1 MDPKALTRPC
11 GTGHDAL
18 LAALKELIERKCLPQ
33 VILFHGRGGIGKK
46 QIAKEVTW
54 KALLANQTTQQPESS
69 VSSLFTM
76 DTHPDLWVVPDHE
89 DLYVSEIS
97 HQIKN
102 HLAIHPSRSAYRVA
116 LIPHADRFHP
126 RSASLLLKTLEEPPP
141 YALVLMTT
149 SRPHSMLATLK
160 SRAVLCH
167 VKAPSFDNFAAALT
181 SRWAAKP
188 SQESLSST
196 WVKEL
201 YTISAGSVGEAMYM
215 LESKEM
221 LMGLQEILGAAYPV
235 WLLPSKAEA
244 FLKSHTLSTNQLL
257 FAIEFCLRR
266 IYQKQKSQHQRC
278 LQPAAAAVRRKL
290 LSQYHRVTKEGAQ
303 TLQTQ
308 MLLQACVSAS
318 YLNSQI

>member
-1 MDPKALTRPC
+1 MDPDALTAT
-11 GTGHDAL
+11 GGSGHDAL
-18 LAALKELIERKCLPQ
+18 LAALEELIKAKCLPQ

-46 QIAKEVTW
+46 QIAREVAQ
-54 KALLANQTTQQPESS
+54 KALLSTQPQTPEK
-69 VSSLFTM
+69 SLFSM
-76 DTHPDLWVVPDHE
+76 DMHPDLWIAPDHE

-97 HQIKN
+97 HQIKK
-102 HLAIHPSRSAYRVA
+102 HLAIHPSRSAYRIA

-141 YALVLMTT
+141 YALTLMTT
-149 SRPHSMLATLK
+149 SRTHSMLATLK
-160 SRAVLCH
+160 SRAVSCH
-167 VKAPSFDNFAAALT
+167 VKAPSFHHFAAELKN
-181 SRWAAKP
+181 RWSAKP
-188 SQESLSST
+188 SQESLLDA

-221 LMGLQEILGAAYPV
+221 LMSLQEILGAAYPI
-235 WLLPSKAEA
+235 WLLQEKAEA
-244 FLKSHTLSTNQLL
+244 FLKAHSLSVHQLL

-266 IYQKQKSQHQRC
+266 IYHKQKSQHKRC
-278 LQPAAAAVRRKL
+278 LQPSAAAVRRKL
-290 LSQYHRVTKEGAQ
+290 LSQYHRVAKEGAQ

-318 YLNSQI
+318 YLTNPHQP